1 MENMIRLE
9 RAIQIKNLNRTGEI
23 RILFDPSRQESGLS
37 DNDTNIVQL
46 FQYAGLMTKLF

>member
-23 RILFDPSRQESGLS
+23 RILFDPVGKSPYCQ
-37 DNDTNIVQL
+37 TNIPISCNYFNML
-46 FQYAGLMTKLF
+46 DL